1 MSNLAFLFQVAVVSP
16 NVPAIYESHFG
27 IPMAGGV
34 LNTVNTRLD
43 ARSIAR
49 ILTHGEAKVV
59 MVEATLALVVQKA
72 LQQVHQFNVRGDE
85 IQMCALMHRFRILFH
100 WRIQNAITTSLSCDT

>member
-1 MSNLAFLFQVAVVSP
+1 MSKLAFLFQVAVVSP
-16 NVPAIYESHFG
+16 NIPAIYESHFG

-43 ARSIAR
+43 AHSIAR

-59 MVEATLALVVQKA
+59 MVEATLALVVRNA
-72 LQQVHQFNVRGDE
+72 LQQVHEFDVRCPKNPNVCYDTQ
-85 IQMCALMHRFRILFH
+85 ISHYFY
-100 WRIQNAITTSLSCDT
+100 WRIQKVFNTGLLM